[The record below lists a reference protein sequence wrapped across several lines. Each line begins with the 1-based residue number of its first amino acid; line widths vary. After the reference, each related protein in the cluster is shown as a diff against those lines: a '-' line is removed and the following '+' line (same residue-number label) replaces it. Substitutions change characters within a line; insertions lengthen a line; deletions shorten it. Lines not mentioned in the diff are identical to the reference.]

1 MQVFYANIHLMYAR
15 EQNTENKGEGQN
27 KEDVLRSNALTAA
40 QVAPV
45 RARKGGSRLCI
56 LLDLGYWISKSKW
69 VDGLTIQTWI
79 LAVVNRLHAPVNFNL
94 VCSSKAFEG

>member
-15 EQNTENKGEGQN
+15 EQSTENKEEAQN

-45 RARKGGSRLCI
+45 RMSKGGSRSCSWV
-56 LLDLGYWISKSKW
+56 LLDLGYWISKSK
-69 VDGLTIQTWI
+69 
-79 LAVVNRLHAPVNFNL
+79 
-94 VCSSKAFEG
+94 